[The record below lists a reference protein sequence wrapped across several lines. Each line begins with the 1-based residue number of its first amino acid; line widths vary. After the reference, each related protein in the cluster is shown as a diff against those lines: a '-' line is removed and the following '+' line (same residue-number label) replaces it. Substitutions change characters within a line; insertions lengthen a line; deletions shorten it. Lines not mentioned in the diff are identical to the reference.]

1 MNCSVVIFD
10 NVHGKRDV
18 AIVDSDYLPDCFF
31 INNHISTSFADLA
44 EQTKYT
50 YAKHLLFSYRYF
62 NSKAIDLP
70 ERASMGTFLTREE
83 YEDFKTHCK
92 YRVESDF
99 DDSCNVA
106 SFSRFSD
113 KQLDNWIYATQSSSE
128 RVGAYTLKE
137 RLRLFLGYM
146 QYLYKTY
153 HCSNIPPVEI
163 SHYFLSFERMI
174 KEDIKNIKDENYDVK
189 DPLEQVIPDEVFFEM
204 LEIIK
209 PSNPNNPWKGSK
221 LRNQLIVNIFIET
234 GIRKGA
240 LAKLKSSNVKN
251 DAHGFRIMITR
262 TPNDV
267 TDKRRLRASQKTKPH
282 SSAISEETF
291 DLIELY
297 IETER
302 VKYSESQ
309 SHDFILV
316 SEKGNTAGEHLSVL
330 SINYVIKS
338 LSNALKFELNPHLF
352 RHKWNELFDEKA
364 SAAGYSSEQIEDIRK
379 YAMGWDEDSKMGS
392 IYNEF
397 KHALKVHELS
407 AQRQKDTMPRSLK
420 HD

>member
-1 MNCSVVIFD
+1 
-10 NVHGKRDV
+10 
-18 AIVDSDYLPDCFF
+18 
-31 INNHISTSFADLA
+31 
-44 EQTKYT
+44 
-50 YAKHLLFSYRYF
+50 
-62 NSKAIDLP
+62 
-70 ERASMGTFLTREE
+70 
-83 YEDFKTHCK
+83 
-92 YRVESDF
+92 
-99 DDSCNVA
+99 
-106 SFSRFSD
+106 
-113 KQLDNWIYATQSSSE
+113 
-128 RVGAYTLKE
+128 
-137 RLRLFLGYM
+137 
-146 QYLYKTY
+146 
-153 HCSNIPPVEI
+153 
-163 SHYFLSFERMI
+163 
-174 KEDIKNIKDENYDVK
+174 KNIKDENYDVK

-291 DLIELY
+291 DLIKLY

-338 LSNALKFELNPHLF
+338 LSNALKFELTPHLF